1 MSWLQSAIGASVR
14 DAMTPFIAA
23 TYGSRVPK
31 SVIRATRRI
40 GSLYFLRVCH
50 RPTAQP
56 AADGLRA
63 AARARKSENAFG
75 RIDRSGEGAGGVRG
89 HAARRPAVDRR
100 LDIGHCDRDRV
111 GADRVRKRRRAFGD
125 HLLAMQTG
133 TNLGERLAMAFSERF
148 FFHRAEKIIAI
159 GVDDPTLT
167 RETIDHAFG
176 LLESCEWVI
185 GPAHDG
191 GYYLIGCRGASF
203 KPAIFVDMPWG
214 TDAVMRLTV
223 QRIRE
228 WEQTLTILPAHYDID
243 VIDDLK
249 RFASETRDS
258 EAELPRLLRAW
269 GIAA

>member
-1 MSWLQSAIGASVR
+1 MVFARLPERGKVKTRLGESIGAEKALAVYE
-14 DAMTPFIAA
+14 AMLHDVLRSIGNSTAAIAIEIA
-23 TYGSRVPK
+23 W
-31 SVIRATRRI
+31 A
-40 GSLYFLRVCH
+40 
-50 RPTAQP
+50 PTESA
-56 AADGLRA
+56 
-63 AARARKSENAFG
+63 
-75 RIDRSGEGAGGVRG
+75 SGEA
-89 HAARRPAVDRR
+89 
-100 LDIGHCDRDRV
+100 L
-111 GADRVRKRRRAFGD
+111 RRAFGD
-125 HLLAMQTG
+125 HPLAMQTG
-133 TNLGERLAMAFSERF
+133 ANLGERLAMAFSERF

-203 KPAIFVDMPWG
+203 KPAIFVDMPSG

-269 GIAA
+269 GMAA

>member
-1 MSWLQSAIGASVR
+1 VFATVPPPSQRLMVFARLPERGKVKTRLGESIGAEKALAVYEAMLHDVLQSIGDSTSDTAIE
-14 DAMTPFIAA
+14 IAWA
-23 TYGSRVPK
+23 
-31 SVIRATRRI
+31 
-40 GSLYFLRVCH
+40 
-50 RPTAQP
+50 PTESA
-56 AADGLRA
+56 
-63 AARARKSENAFG
+63 N
-75 RIDRSGEGAGGVRG
+75 GEA
-89 HAARRPAVDRR
+89 
-100 LDIGHCDRDRV
+100 L
-111 GADRVRKRRRAFGD
+111 RRAFGD

>member
-1 MSWLQSAIGASVR
+1 MVFARLPERGKVKTRLGESIGAEKALAVYEAMLHDVLQSIGDSTSDTAIE
-14 DAMTPFIAA
+14 IAWA
-23 TYGSRVPK
+23 
-31 SVIRATRRI
+31 
-40 GSLYFLRVCH
+40 
-50 RPTAQP
+50 PTESA
-56 AADGLRA
+56 
-63 AARARKSENAFG
+63 N
-75 RIDRSGEGAGGVRG
+75 GEA
-89 HAARRPAVDRR
+89 
-100 LDIGHCDRDRV
+100 L
-111 GADRVRKRRRAFGD
+111 RRAFGD

>member
-1 MSWLQSAIGASVR
+1 MVFARLPERGKVKTRLGESIGAEKALAVYEAMLHDVLQSIGNSTDDTAIEVAW
-14 DAMTPFIAA
+14 A
-23 TYGSRVPK
+23 
-31 SVIRATRRI
+31 
-40 GSLYFLRVCH
+40 
-50 RPTAQP
+50 PTESA
-56 AADGLRA
+56 
-63 AARARKSENAFG
+63 N
-75 RIDRSGEGAGGVRG
+75 GEA
-89 HAARRPAVDRR
+89 
-100 LDIGHCDRDRV
+100 L
-111 GADRVRKRRRAFGD
+111 RRAFGD

-133 TNLGERLAMAFSERF
+133 ANLGERLAMAFSERF

-269 GIAA
+269 GMAA

>member
-1 MSWLQSAIGASVR
+1 MFATVPPPSQRLMVFARLPERGKVKTRLGESIGAEKALAVYEAMLHDVLQSIGDSTSDTAIE
-14 DAMTPFIAA
+14 IAWA
-23 TYGSRVPK
+23 
-31 SVIRATRRI
+31 
-40 GSLYFLRVCH
+40 
-50 RPTAQP
+50 PTESA
-56 AADGLRA
+56 
-63 AARARKSENAFG
+63 N
-75 RIDRSGEGAGGVRG
+75 GEA
-89 HAARRPAVDRR
+89 
-100 LDIGHCDRDRV
+100 L
-111 GADRVRKRRRAFGD
+111 RRAFGD

-269 GIAA
+269 GIVA